1 MPDGNA
7 MLVENDMS
15 AEILVPVLMC
25 VALLWW
31 IGRGMSVRAMSVAT
45 AVTLVVIV
53 AVLMVS
59 KWTGY

>member
-1 MPDGNA
+1 
-7 MLVENDMS
+7 MS

-31 IGRGMSVRAMSVAT
+31 IGRGMSVRAMSIAT